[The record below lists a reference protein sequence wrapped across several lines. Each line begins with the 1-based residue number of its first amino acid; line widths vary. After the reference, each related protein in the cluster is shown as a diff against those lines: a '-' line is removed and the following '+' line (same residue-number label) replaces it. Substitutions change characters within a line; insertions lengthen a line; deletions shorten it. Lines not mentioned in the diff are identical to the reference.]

1 MRRFLLVPVDF
12 VPQKR
17 PVWWFLCGFNLVQLG
32 STLAECLMQKPWLC
46 WHLVFTI
53 TNLLKWQVSCF
64 VTRLVIGFCFSLL
77 ILDLWLKFHCCQ
89 ISNGRFKPMYHG
101 QFASYKV
108 CMRIKT
114 ATCWWRATSK
124 SLDWRPP
131 AAYRDFS
138 FLSPWRRCPDFAYG
152 SEWLHR

>member
-1 MRRFLLVPVDF
+1 MRLFLLVPVDL
-12 VPQKR
+12 
-17 PVWWFLCGFNLVQLG
+17 FLKSGQFGDSCAGSTWFNLAQL
-32 STLAECLMQKPWLC
+32 WLNAWC
-46 WHLVFTI
+46 RNHGCVGTSFSQLQTCF
-53 TNLLKWQVSCF
+53 KWQVSCF

-77 ILDLWLKFHCCQ
+77 ILDLWLKFHCFQ

-101 QFASYKV
+101 GFASYKV

-124 SLDWRPP
+124 SLDWWPP
-131 AAYRDFS
+131 VAYRDFS
-138 FLSPWRRCPDFAYG
+138 FLYPWHRCPDFAYG